1 MASNCRHVM
10 PSGKECHGYALKG
23 GPFCYFHS
31 RLHQAARKPANA
43 AGSIEIPVLEDR
55 CAIQVTI
62 TQILRAIANNSIDR
76 PRASLLLYGLQLALQ
91 SVDRNNWAIPI
102 GTVEALSQTSD
113 GDELAAH
120 PGDED
125 EEDEDDEDD
134 EDEESEENEESE
146 NSGSEADAAVD
157 NEASGQRE
165 GEDVREAGSDQD
177 KSANE
182 SEAGSGPENVEE
194 ADDDSENDD
203 DEFAGE
209 TTEDLIAGLK
219 YLDSIRRQAG
229 LDP

>member
-10 PSGKECHGYALKG
+10 PSGKKCHSYALKG

-43 AGSIEIPVLEDR
+43 VGSIEIPVLEDR

-62 TQILRAIANNSIDR
+62 TQILRAIANNTIDR

-120 PGDED
+120 PDDED
-125 EEDEDDEDD
+125 EEDEDEED
-134 EDEESEENEESE
+134 EESE
-146 NSGSEADAAVD
+146 NSGSESDAAVD
-157 NEASGQRE
+157 NEASGQRV
-165 GEDVREAGSDQD
+165 GEDGGEAGSDRD

-194 ADDDSENDD
+194 ADDDSEDDD